1 MYIIK
6 DVLPSLTILTTNCLQ
21 LDHLKERIEFATA
34 MIREN
39 RIDYARLKKELNELL
54 LEFETP
60 AGLEY

>member
-1 MYIIK
+1 M
-6 DVLPSLTILTTNCLQ
+6 
-21 LDHLKERIEFATA
+21 DHLKERMEFATS

-60 AGLEY
+60 AGLEH